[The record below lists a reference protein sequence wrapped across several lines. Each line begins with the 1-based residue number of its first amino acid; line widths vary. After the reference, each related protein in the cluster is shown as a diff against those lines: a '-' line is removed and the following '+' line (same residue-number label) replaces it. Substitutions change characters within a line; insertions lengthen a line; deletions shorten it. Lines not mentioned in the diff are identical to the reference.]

1 MTATTEDATHTNPG
15 EDDNT
20 AEAGAVTVNTLLARA
35 APAQLLTEGVFP
47 IPEALTG
54 TPWPNP
60 DPLQGEQPPLP
71 AFPVDAL
78 PGNLGKYAAALA
90 HYQQIAVDVPALAI
104 LGALATAAGHH
115 ATITGQWT
123 EASLNLF
130 TAPLADSGEGKSPV
144 MAAITAPL
152 HQLQRDLRRAYDLKY
167 KDLAETHEIAE
178 KTRTHLVTE
187 ITRASGDKRRRLLAD
202 LDAIKQEITDTRPPP
217 HPRLLAGDTTPE
229 ALAKIMRSNGGHV
242 GILSAEGGFFGTISG
257 RYSNGKPNTD
267 LVLNALDV
275 REPYVSDRATG
286 DTFEIERP
294 SLTLVMC
301 VQPVVV
307 QEVRLVKALVDRG
320 LLYRFI
326 FAWPESLAGTRDKA
340 PAQVPAWLTGEWYTA
355 IRHVHQAVLAREDDE
370 PVIDTA
376 TGETFPPFAFTSKGD
391 PKTPTPLVI
400 GEAAEAMHL
409 AWRRRLE
416 RRVDPDDGDLAP
428 IKAWVKK
435 LEGTVYRLAAL
446 MWLASGHSP
455 RVPVDERTMAA
466 AIEIGNWAIPHA
478 VAVLH
483 PLTGSVPGGSSE
495 PAHRVLRWI
504 RRKGP
509 AQFTLRDLHKGM
521 EHQAWVDPKKGGGGR
536 DAVAEA
542 LLAVMRAGWVASV
555 ARVSEKNGRRLDAML
570 VPHPEL
576 VGGDR
581 R

>member
-1 MTATTEDATHTNPG
+1 MTATAEEPTDTAR
-15 EDDNT
+15 DD
-20 AEAGAVTVNTLLARA
+20 GAATVNTLLAKA
-35 APAQLLTEGVFP
+35 TPAQLLVEGVFP
-47 IPEALTG
+47 VPEALDG

-60 DPLQGEQPPLP
+60 DPLQGDQPPLP
-71 AFPVDAL
+71 AFPIDAL

-90 HYQQIAVDVPALAI
+90 HYQQIAIDVPALAL

-144 MAAITAPL
+144 MAAITAPI

-167 KDLAETHEIAE
+167 GDLADAHEIAE

-187 ITRASGDKRRRLLAD
+187 ITRSAGDKRRRLLAD
-202 LDAIKQEITDTRPPP
+202 LDAIKQEIKDTRPPP

-229 ALAKIMRSNGGHV
+229 ALAKIMRGNGGHIA
-242 GILSAEGGFFGTISG
+242 ILSAEGGFFGTISG
-257 RYSNGKPNTD
+257 RYSNGKPNVD

-286 DTFEIERP
+286 DTFEIDRP
-294 SLTLVMC
+294 SLTLVLC

-307 QEVRLVKALVDRG
+307 QEVRVVKALIDRG
-320 LLYRFI
+320 LLFRFI
-326 FAWPESLAGTRDKA
+326 FAWPESLAGSRDKA
-340 PAQVPAWLTGEWYTA
+340 PAQVPAWLTGEWYA
-355 IRHVHQAVLAREDDE
+355 AVRNVYHAVLTRDDDAT
-370 PVIDTA
+370 VINET
-376 TGETFPPFAFTSKGD
+376 TGEQFPPFSFTADGG
-391 PKTPTPLVI
+391 PKAPVPLVI

-409 AWRRRLE
+409 HWRRRLE

-435 LEGTVYRLAAL
+435 LEGTVYRIAALLHLAAGK
-446 MWLASGHSP
+446 SH
-455 RVPVDERTMAA
+455 RVPVDEPTMAA
-466 AIEIGNWAIPHA
+466 AIQIGNWAIPHA
-478 VAVLH
+478 LAVLN
-483 PLTGSVPGGSSE
+483 PMTAAIPGGEYE
-495 PAHRVLRWI
+495 PAHRVLKWI

-542 LLAVMRAGWVASV
+542 LLVVMRAGWVASV
-555 ARVSEKNGRRLDAML
+555 TRVSAKNGRRLDAAL
-570 VPHPEL
+570 VPHPAL
-576 VGGDR
+576 IGGDR